1 MPPNAKPLTG
11 WSAYPGLRFP
21 GHTAGSRGRG
31 RIQLAVKRAFTAAGT
46 STLTTSDVFD
56 YALVRVRGEGW
67 RRRHRWS
74 VVRVLQQVADR
85 VRKVPPHGAWLWR
98 LKTPAADIL
107 SAPPD

>member
-1 MPPNAKPLTG
+1 MVERAAAPHG

-21 GHTAGSRGRG
+21 GHTACSRGRG

-56 YALVRVRGEGW
+56 YALARHRNDGW

-74 VVRVLQQVADR
+74 VVRVPRQMCDPIGRDR
-85 VRKVPPHGAWLWR
+85 CHGAIIWR
-98 LKTPAADIL
+98 LKTPAADTP
-107 SAPPD
+107 SAPSD